1 MHSSEGPNAYI
12 GSMNQTQFNQTNIGE
27 VKVEANEEED
37 NEVDEEEEEGFD
49 ALYIKRLLNLFKEK
63 NIPLSVALSQ

>member
-1 MHSSEGPNAYI
+1 MHSSEGSNAYL
-12 GSMNQTQFNQTNIGE
+12 GGMNQTQFNQTNIGE

-37 NEVDEEEEEGFD
+37 NEVDEEEEGFD

>member
-1 MHSSEGPNAYI
+1 MHSSEGSNAYL

-37 NEVDEEEEEGFD
+37 SEVDDEEEGFD

>member
-1 MHSSEGPNAYI
+1 MHSSEGSNAYL

-27 VKVEANEEED
+27 VKVEANTVED
-37 NEVDEEEEEGFD
+37 NEVDEEEEGFD